1 MSVTISRST
10 GHRLDNLP
18 FFLFAAGGSS
28 LGNTCR
34 NSYKRKE
41 RRPSLC
47 FLPVLIGSDLGI
59 CLCSGIGIEFLRNYF
74 SNFSIFI

>member
-18 FFLFAAGGSS
+18 FVLFAAGGSS

-47 FLPVLIGSDLGI
+47 FPPCFNRIRSWDMFVFWD
-59 CLCSGIGIEFLRNYF
+59 
-74 SNFSIFI
+74 